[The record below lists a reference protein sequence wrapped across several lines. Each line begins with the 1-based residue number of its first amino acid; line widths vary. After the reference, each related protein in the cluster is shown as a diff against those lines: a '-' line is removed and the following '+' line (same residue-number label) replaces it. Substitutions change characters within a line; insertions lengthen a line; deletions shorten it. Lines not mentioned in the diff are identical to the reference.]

1 MRRWLVVALAVL
13 VTGCGGGVAGTAVP
27 APTGGLDSVLL
38 SDVEL
43 DELVHTSGFHS
54 DPDGKEFTDEL
65 AKGTRPPGCVHT
77 VDVADRNI
85 YEHAGP
91 TAVLTR
97 TSESPSG
104 SVDQSVVVVRSVKE
118 AQGIVDM
125 SKLSWDV
132 CAGFS
137 VTTGGSAP
145 ATWRLEPVEFADGIP
160 TQRATR
166 SDRVGEQCQHAM
178 GVAVA
183 TVVEAMVCG
192 PGVTNEAFTVV
203 AKMARY
209 ADRT

>member
-1 MRRWLVVALAVL
+1 MRRWLVVALAV
-13 VTGCGGGVAGTAVP
+13 VATGCGGGVAGTAVP
-27 APTGGLDSVLL
+27 APAGGLDSVLL
-38 SDVEL
+38 GDVEL
-43 DELVHTSGFHS
+43 DELLHTSGFHS

-65 AKGTRPPGCVHT
+65 AKGARPPGCVHT
-77 VDVADRNI
+77 VNVADRNI
-85 YEHAGP
+85 YSDAGP
-91 TAVLTR
+91 TAVVTR
-97 TSESPSG
+97 SSSSPAG
-104 SVDQSVVVVRSVKE
+104 TVDQSVVVVRSAKD
-118 AQGIVDM
+118 AQRLFDT

-132 CAGFS
+132 CVGVP

-145 ATWRLEPVEFADGIP
+145 ATWQREPVEVADGIA
-160 TQRATR
+160 TQRTTR

-203 AKMARY
+203 AKMVRN

>member
-1 MRRWLVVALAVL
+1 M
-13 VTGCGGGVAGTAVP
+13 
-27 APTGGLDSVLL
+27 LL

-91 TAVLTR
+91 TAVLTGR
-97 TSESPSG
+97 
-104 SVDQSVVVVRSVKE
+104 RSRPP
-118 AQGIVDM
+118 AQWIRAWWSSARSKRRRASSDM
-125 SKLSWDV
+125 SKLSWVV

-183 TVVEAMVCG
+183 TVVEAMCAAPV
-192 PGVTNEAFTVV
+192 
-203 AKMARY
+203 
-209 ADRT
+209 